1 MMKNKIFILGAITGM
16 LTLGACGNFLEEESQ
31 SEVIPK
37 TTSDFSELLL
47 GTGYPDDAE
56 PNFSFISLMDDDCA
70 HFLTYASTSDPEGTV
85 GTSNAITQFP
95 IYSWQ
100 PTLADYDGYDSEI
113 NVTASSTTYAQ
124 FYSKILGCNAVLD
137 YIDDAIGTQEDRT
150 YSYHIGNRQ
159 FELAELKL
167 LVDSVQ
173 SAKFITAKKSNE
185 LIKKIEGFASKYE
198 ASQLQR
204 QVFVAGRVKTMNE
217 SIYYNVDRI
226 HAAIAENSRITF
238 QYFQWNVDKKMELR
252 HDGALYEVSPW
263 SLSWD
268 NENYYLIAYDSNEK
282 IIKHFR
288 VDKMLHIKS
297 NGKGRE
303 GRQVFKSFDMA
314 AYARK
319 MFGMYGGKEEWVRI
333 ECDNSFAGVM
343 IDRFGKEVSMIRL
356 DDKRFAVNV
365 EVAVSRQFLAWII
378 GLGEGVKLVGPD
390 NVVEMMNAEIDRLIK
405 QYKK

>member
-1 MMKNKIFILGAITGM
+1 MR
-16 LTLGACGNFLEEESQ
+16 
-31 SEVIPK
+31 
-37 TTSDFSELLL
+37 
-47 GTGYPDDAE
+47 
-56 PNFSFISLMDDDCA
+56 SL
-70 HFLTYASTSDPEGTV
+70 
-85 GTSNAITQFP
+85 N
-95 IYSWQ
+95 
-100 PTLADYDGYDSEI
+100 
-113 NVTASSTTYAQ
+113 
-124 FYSKILGCNAVLD
+124 
-137 YIDDAIGTQEDRT
+137 
-150 YSYHIGNRQ
+150 SYHIGNRQ

-185 LIKKIEGFASKYE
+185 LIKKIEGLASKYE
-198 ASQLQR
+198 ASQLHR

-226 HAAIAENSRITF
+226 HTAIAENSRITF

-268 NENYYLIAYDSNEK
+268 DENYYLIAYDSNEG

-288 VDKMLHIKS
+288 VDKMLYIKS

-303 GRQVFKSFDMA
+303 GRQAFKSFDMA

-343 IDRFGKEVSMIRL
+343 IDRFGKDVSMIRL
-356 DDKRFAVNV
+356 DDKRFIVNV
-365 EVAVSRQFLAWII
+365 EVAVSSQFLAWII
-378 GLGEGVKLVGPD
+378 GLGEGVTLAGPQ